1 MEMKKGKINELVL
14 VFSKYLMFMNQNIKI
29 MCSNSIVKKGI
40 FRGINNDGSLKLE
53 KFQKIENIYN
63 GSIDL

>member
-1 MEMKKGKINELVL
+1 
-14 VFSKYLMFMNQNIKI
+14 MFMNQEYKNRCVLIL
-29 MCSNSIVKKGI
+29 SVKKGI

-53 KFQKIENIYN
+53 IDFRKLKNIYN